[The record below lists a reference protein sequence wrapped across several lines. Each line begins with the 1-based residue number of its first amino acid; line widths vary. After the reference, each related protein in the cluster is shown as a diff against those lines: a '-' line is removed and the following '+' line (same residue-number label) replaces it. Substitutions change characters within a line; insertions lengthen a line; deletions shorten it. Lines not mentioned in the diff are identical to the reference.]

1 MTSPELLHGASDAV
15 GYTRAALLLLVLR
28 MALALFDLDHTLL
41 DGDSNSLWMHYLI
54 ERGHLDPVALE
65 TQA

>member
-1 MTSPELLHGASDAV
+1 
-15 GYTRAALLLLVLR
+15 

-54 ERGHLDPVALE
+54 DRGHLDPVALE
-65 TQA
+65 TQAEYLLQYAAETLDIDRKSTRLNSSH